1 MEDLKKIQEFFSKPI
16 NEVGEASAQPYEYKL
31 DVETYYK
38 VEYTF
43 TTDSGLDYIVK
54 FDLDDD
60 MADVI
65 FLTEQSLD
73 IARSGGKN
81 IFLQTFSKGELFK
94 VMATITN
101 IVKEFLEKYTD
112 IKTLVMSPS
121 KEDDTDNRR
130 AKLYSAFIKKNI
142 VSSKYSFKENGNE
155 MIITRNS
162 INEARAH
169 RRKLVNELKLFLETN
184 IPTQPDKW
192 SYAKSQ
198 AKKKFDVYPSAYAN
212 AWAAK
217 KYKELGGGWRKKK

>member
-1 MEDLKKIQEFFSKPI
+1 
-16 NEVGEASAQPYEYKL
+16 
-31 DVETYYK
+31 
-38 VEYTF
+38 
-43 TTDSGLDYIVK
+43 
-54 FDLDDD
+54 
-60 MADVI
+60 
-65 FLTEQSLD
+65 
-73 IARSGGKN
+73 
-81 IFLQTFSKGELFK
+81 
-94 VMATITN
+94 MATITN

-112 IKTLVMSPS
+112 IKTLVISPT

-142 VSSKYSFKENGNE
+142 DSKKYSFEENGKE
-155 MIITRNS
+155 MIITRKS
-162 INEARAH
+162 VNEARAR
-169 RRKLVNELKLFLETN
+169 RRKLVNELNLFLETN